1 VPALPPRALPPRPR
15 PPPPP
20 FPRVPE
26 PKAQAHPR
34 SRSLCR
40 CCPSS
45 PHPAFPRR
53 RPPARQAQAQED
65 RSGKTSSLLFRSH
78 PHIPHLRRHYPR
90 RWPRCNGQ
98 QRGCP
103 PGLDG
108 RRTALLKQRAGGVA
122 ERSIA
127 SVLKTDEGA
136 SPPWVRIPPP
146 PPLAFA
152 KAVSRSGGGRIFV
165 SFATVMREGLSTGPD
180 ARRSGGGLSGP
191 KFSGPLD
198 FADLV

>member
-146 PPLAFA
+146 PPSSLLRTRTGPHRGAEIVVFSKGFA
-152 KAVSRSGGGRIFV
+152 SPMRTSETARQARSG
-165 SFATVMREGLSTGPD
+165 L
-180 ARRSGGGLSGP
+180 
-191 KFSGPLD
+191 
-198 FADLV
+198 

>member
-127 SVLKTDEGA
+127 SVLKSDEGA

-146 PPLAFA
+146 PPILYR
-152 KAVSRSGGGRIFV
+152 KLLKLKHYSC
-165 SFATVMREGLSTGPD
+165 L
-180 ARRSGGGLSGP
+180 ARRASPASSPSIAEMCRIHHVHVQQVEVLTQRGSGRR
-191 KFSGPLD
+191 
-198 FADLV
+198 